1 MNRQLNILL
10 FYLIR
15 LYFFLGGGAEG
26 GYIWRSFMLLGG
38 KNKCTLH
45 SVTESTQTEI
55 QQLFSSHNQ
64 FTLEFQRA
72 LSL

>member
-15 LYFFLGGGAEG
+15 LYFFLGGGRRG
-26 GYIWRSFMLLGG
+26 VHLTKFYVTRG